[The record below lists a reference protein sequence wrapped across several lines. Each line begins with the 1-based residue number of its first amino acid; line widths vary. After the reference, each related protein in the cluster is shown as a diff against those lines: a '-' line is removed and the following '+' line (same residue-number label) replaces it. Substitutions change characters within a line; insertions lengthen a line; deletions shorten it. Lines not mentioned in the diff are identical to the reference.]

1 MAYGNFEGENVLFL
15 QGTQTALNALMTNG
29 GASEGAFYLTYD
41 THRLYIG
48 RNDGNKIIPVAVN
61 EGVTTVA
68 NVDSLPKSGV
78 NAGEFYYATTENILC
93 VFNGSQFIQINTDK
107 DTTYSLSSAAEAT
120 EGTAV
125 VNITL
130 LDSKNTPSY
139 ADFSITDSGKA
150 NVITVSGKVI
160 DIKGDKYDLN
170 DSVEN
175 NKATITL
182 NSTNTEH
189 ESSITI
195 AGGSNVTIEK
205 QENDIV
211 IKSSYINTTNKTATA
226 VLQEDGAIAF
236 AVTDSAGNHV
246 EASTDPIIYKV
257 NGTSYA
263 PGSDLD
269 VYDKDQIDAK
279 FAAIDGMKYRGA
291 ITAVP
296 TGNISIGDTYMV
308 QSGTIEITGEKS
320 QDGSAITAKSGDL
333 LIAVSANDQENVN
346 GYIDAANLKWSWVP
360 SGDDVQKDTT
370 YKWVADATN
379 HSLFVKNDLDSSV
392 AGAISLSA
400 GTAVELSS
408 VISGADT
415 ELTTTIKHANVDH
428 SDTEGEKV
436 LNTLTVTAVT
446 GVAVNDQ
453 GHVTEVETTE
463 FGIKD
468 TTYTFD
474 VAVGETE
481 KGVIIADVLTNS
493 DNTADNNEIT
503 VTSDTLAIEANA
515 DGKGYS
521 VNIL

>member
-150 NVITVSGKVI
+150 NVITVTGKVI

-189 ESSITI
+189 ESSIII
-195 AGGSNVTIEK
+195 AGGSNITIEK

-211 IKSSYINTTNKTATA
+211 IKSSYINTTNNSATA
-226 VLQEDGAIAF
+226 VL
-236 AVTDSAGNHV
+236 
-246 EASTDPIIYKV
+246 
-257 NGTSYA
+257 
-263 PGSDLD
+263 
-269 VYDKDQIDAK
+269 
-279 FAAIDGMKYRGA
+279 
-291 ITAVP
+291 
-296 TGNISIGDTYMV
+296 
-308 QSGTIEITGEKS
+308 
-320 QDGSAITAKSGDL
+320 
-333 LIAVSANDQENVN
+333 
-346 GYIDAANLKWSWVP
+346 
-360 SGDDVQKDTT
+360 
-370 YKWVADATN
+370 
-379 HSLFVKNDLDSSV
+379 
-392 AGAISLSA
+392 
-400 GTAVELSS
+400 
-408 VISGADT
+408 
-415 ELTTTIKHANVDH
+415 
-428 SDTEGEKV
+428 
-436 LNTLTVTAVT
+436 
-446 GVAVNDQ
+446 
-453 GHVTEVETTE
+453 
-463 FGIKD
+463 
-468 TTYTFD
+468 
-474 VAVGETE
+474 
-481 KGVIIADVLTNS
+481 
-493 DNTADNNEIT
+493 
-503 VTSDTLAIEANA
+503 
-515 DGKGYS
+515 
-521 VNIL
+521 